1 MTTMKILVAILLAV
15 ISPLVSNV
23 AAFTTHNRRDLLQR
37 AIVATTIGSVA
48 LVELSMPL
56 PSEAAAVITASCPP
70 KSKNCL
76 TTTWTAP
83 SGAKASSAMAD
94 ILNTYPQ
101 EGQNGIDLGGWK
113 FVENNL
119 GSTAGGSSAK
129 LEYTSGIGTFAKF
142 FNGGKPFVDDM
153 TVEVVVAGG
162 MVNIKSSSRIGE
174 SDLGVNQKRLQFL
187 AAQARS
193 KGWDAPDPTY

>member
-1 MTTMKILVAILLAV
+1 MTMKILVAIVLAV
-15 ISPLVSNV
+15 VSPLVSNV
-23 AAFTTHNRRDLLQR
+23 AAFTTTNHRRDLLQR
-37 AIVATTIGSVA
+37 AIVATTGAA
-48 LVELSMPL
+48 LVELSTPL
-56 PSEAAAVITASCPP
+56 PSEAAVITACPP

-83 SGAKASSAMAD
+83 SGTKASSVMAD

-101 EGQNGIDLGGWK
+101 DGQNGIDLGGWK

-119 GSTAGGSSAK
+119 GNGGGRSSAK

-153 TVEVVVAGG
+153 TVEVVVAAGG
-162 MVNIKSSSRIGE
+162 GVVNIKSASRIGE

>member
-1 MTTMKILVAILLAV
+1 MTMKILVAILLTV

-23 AAFTTHNRRDLLQR
+23 AALTTNSRRDLLQR
-37 AIVATTIGSVA
+37 AVIATIGSVA

-56 PSEAAAVITASCPP
+56 PSEAAVTACPP

-101 EGQNGIDLGGWK
+101 DGQNGIDLGGWK

-119 GSTAGGSSAK
+119 GNGGGSAK

-162 MVNIKSSSRIGE
+162 GMVNIKSASRIGE

>member
-1 MTTMKILVAILLAV
+1 MMKVLVAIVLAV
-15 ISPLVSNV
+15 VSPLVSNV
-23 AAFTTHNRRDLLQR
+23 VAFTTNNRRDILQR
-37 AIVATTIGSVA
+37 AVIATTGAA
-48 LVELSMPL
+48 LVELLSAPL
-56 PSEAAAVITASCPP
+56 PADAAVTACPP

-101 EGQNGIDLGGWK
+101 VGQNGIDLGGWK

-119 GSTAGGSSAK
+119 GSGGNAK

-153 TVEVVVAGG
+153 TVEVVTAGG
-162 MVNIKSSSRIGE
+162 GGKVVNIKSSSRIGE